1 MKNVITVN
9 GSELSLTDVISAI
22 KNAGD
27 ETRVHVRENLKGKR
41 GRPSKYTEEE
51 KEAMRQAKLANPSK
65 RGRPAK
71 QISQEEFEA
80 QVEALKAKLA

>member
-9 GSELSLTDVISAI
+9 GNEMNLTDVITAI

-41 GRPSKYTEEE
+41 GRPSKYTAEE
-51 KEAMRQAKLANPSK
+51 KEAMRQAKLLNPAK

-71 QISQEEFEA
+71 SISQEEFDK
-80 QVEALKAKLA
+80 QVEALKAKLK